1 MLNISVLKNLT
12 NYLGNQMRNL
22 IIFFIQ
28 LILFAYPLFADSHKR
43 KVLYGWET
51 SSGIQLRG
59 FGEKAVHPLYEGDA
73 ENREPQR
80 TIPVSSPPVQQPSAT
95 RARPQDL
102 NTERLPCW
110 SDEGDEGFSRA
121 ACGESFVGV
130 VMFLTNTVMP
140 AGSLVFGF
148 LTDGLTYDINWD
160 EVNGTGNSG
169 GLSR

>member
-1 MLNISVLKNLT
+1 M
-12 NYLGNQMRNL
+12 
-22 IIFFIQ
+22 
-28 LILFAYPLFADSHKR
+28 
-43 KVLYGWET
+43 
-51 SSGIQLRG
+51 
-59 FGEKAVHPLYEGDA
+59 
-73 ENREPQR
+73 
-80 TIPVSSPPVQQPSAT
+80 QQPSAT

-110 SDEGDEGFSRA
+110 SDEGDAGFSRA

-160 EVNGTGNSG
+160 EVKAASAAAKEAAQSVISIEQTNP
-169 GLSR
+169 LSLDDDIEIDPAVVANPAAGIEDLDDT